1 MSSENTA
8 PAKPGATS
16 STEADELRPIKGLA
30 GALTRFRVM
39 AFVTGVVLAFM
50 TVVGLPFKYLLGET
64 ALWYTIGWQA
74 HGWLY
79 IIYVAVTLDLV
90 FRLRWHLGRA
100 ILILL
105 AGTIPFMSFV
115 AERYVTKRVR
125 PILAAQA
132 TSQRSA

>member
-1 MSSENTA
+1 MTENPA
-8 PAKPGATS
+8 PAQADAATPDVP
-16 STEADELRPIKGLA
+16 ADRPPIKGLP

-50 TVVGLPFKYLLGET
+50 TVVGLPFKYVLGESAT
-64 ALWYTIGWQA
+64 WYTIGWQA

-79 IIYVAVTLDLV
+79 IIYVGVTLDLV

-125 PILAAQA
+125 PIIAAQA
-132 TSQRSA
+132 EPA

>member
-8 PAKPGATS
+8 PVQA
-16 STEADELRPIKGLA
+16 EAEDAPVDPPAPIKGLP

-50 TVVGLPFKYLLGET
+50 TVVGLPYKYVLHESG
-64 ALWYTIGWQA
+64 AWYAIGWQA

-100 ILILL
+100 VLILL

-125 PILAAQA
+125 PMLPDQ
-132 TSQRSA
+132 SD